1 MTAEQIDTSRSETI
15 PEPAVASA
23 NYKPYDG
30 SNLSYA
36 GTFTNPFKANAIRVI
51 EWLTG
56 KITLLRLVRRFER
69 TGRQAGQTF
78 WGKALSLLDI
88 DLLTPDDQIARIPA
102 TGPLVVVANHPH
114 GLVDG
119 LILAE
124 LLEQRRRDYK
134 ILTRSLLTSV
144 PEIQYHMLP
153 VAFPHEPDALRSNL
167 EMRKQAMAHLAEGG
181 AVILFPAGQVAT
193 SPGWFDAA
201 LEPDWLP
208 FTAKMILKSQARV
221 VPVFFPGQNSRWFQ
235 IANHLSLTLRQGLL
249 LHEIASAMHKPQAPV
264 IGEVIDRDA
273 IEPWQ
278 GDPRGFMADLR
289 AQTLALGGR

>member
-69 TGRQAGQTF
+69 TGRLAGQTF

-102 TGPLVVVANHPH
+102 DRPAGGGGQPSAWPGRRADPGRIAGTAAPRLQDPDPVAADQRAGNPVPHAAGGVSARAGRAAIEPGDAQAGDGPSGRRWGRHPVSGRPGGDQP
-114 GLVDG
+114 GLV
-119 LILAE
+119 
-124 LLEQRRRDYK
+124 RRG
-134 ILTRSLLTSV
+134 V
-144 PEIQYHMLP
+144 
-153 VAFPHEPDALRSNL
+153 
-167 EMRKQAMAHLAEGG
+167 
-181 AVILFPAGQVAT
+181 
-193 SPGWFDAA
+193 
-201 LEPDWLP
+201 EPDWLP

>member
-69 TGRQAGQTF
+69 TGRLAGQTF

-102 TGPLVVVANHPH
+102 DGPIVVVANHPH

-153 VAFPHEPDALRSNL
+153 VAFPHEPDALPAIRPMLSSFSSTWWAQLSTSTPSVSTRSS
-167 EMRKQAMAHLAEGG
+167 GFSG
-181 AVILFPAGQVAT
+181 T
-193 SPGWFDAA
+193 S
-201 LEPDWLP
+201 
-208 FTAKMILKSQARV
+208 
-221 VPVFFPGQNSRWFQ
+221 
-235 IANHLSLTLRQGLL
+235 
-249 LHEIASAMHKPQAPV
+249 
-264 IGEVIDRDA
+264 
-273 IEPWQ
+273 
-278 GDPRGFMADLR
+278 
-289 AQTLALGGR
+289 

>member
-102 TGPLVVVANHPH
+102 TGPLVVVAKPSARSGRRADPGRTVGTAAP
-114 GLVDG
+114 GLQDS
-119 LILAE
+119 
-124 LLEQRRRDYK
+124 D
-134 ILTRSLLTSV
+134 
-144 PEIQYHMLP
+144 P
-153 VAFPHEPDALRSNL
+153 VAADQRSRNPVPHAAGGVSARAGRAAIEPGDA
-167 EMRKQAMAHLAEGG
+167 QAGDGPSAEGG